1 MKKTGLKKRM
11 AKFIRNRKGSLVMMA
26 AIVLLV
32 GLVCYQIY
40 CNAQY
45 NELTTQVNN
54 LKSEYEDLVNEE
66 IQLNVKIDAKAELNN
81 IEAIATSMGMS
92 KIQQHQIE
100 YVNLGSEDRAEV
112 ISVDDGLGGLFR
124 NFSMIWEYLG

>member
-1 MKKTGLKKRM
+1 MKKTGLKKRI
-11 AKFIRNRKGSLVMMA
+11 AKQIRNRKGSLVMMA

-66 IQLNVKIDAKAELNN
+66 IQLNVQIDAKAELNN

-112 ISVDDGLGGLFR
+112 IAVDDGLGGLFR

>member
-1 MKKTGLKKRM
+1 MQKIDWKKRI
-11 AKFIRNRKGSLVMMA
+11 AKRWKAKKVSATLIA
-26 AIVLLV
+26 AVVLLV
-32 GLVCYQIY
+32 GLVCYQLY

-45 NELTTQVNN
+45 NELTTQVNA
-54 LKSEYEDLVNEE
+54 LKSEHADLVNEK
-66 IQLNVKIDAKAELNN
+66 IQLGVKIDAMAELSN
-81 IEAIATSMGMS
+81 IEQIAQEMGMS

-112 ISVDDGLGGLFR
+112 ISVDDGFGELFR

>member
-1 MKKTGLKKRM
+1 MKKTGFKKRI
-11 AKFIRNRKGSLVMMA
+11 AKQIRNRKGSLVMMA
-26 AIVLLV
+26 AILLMV

-66 IQLNVKIDAKAELNN
+66 IQLNVQIDAKAELNN

-112 ISVDDGLGGLFR
+112 IAVDDGLGGLFR

>member
-1 MKKTGLKKRM
+1 MKKTDLKKRI
-11 AKFIRNRKGSLVMMA
+11 AKRMKNRRVPVIMMA
-26 AIVLLV
+26 AILLLV

-45 NELTTQVNN
+45 NELTTQVNR
-54 LKSEYEDLVNEE
+54 LKSEYEDLVNEQ
-66 IQLNVKIDAKAELNN
+66 IQLNVQIDAMAELDN
-81 IEAIATSMGMS
+81 IEAIAAQMGMS

-100 YVNLGSEDRAEV
+100 YVNLGSEDRAEL
-112 ISVDDGLGGLFR
+112 ISVDDGFGGVFR

>member
-1 MKKTGLKKRM
+1 MKKTDLKKRI
-11 AKFIRNRKGSLVMMA
+11 AKKLKNRRVSIVMMA
-26 AIVLLV
+26 AILLLV

-54 LKSEYEDLVNEE
+54 LKSEYEDLVNEQ
-66 IQLNVKIDAKAELNN
+66 IQLNVQIDAMAELDN
-81 IEAIATSMGMS
+81 IEAIATQMGMS

-100 YVNLGSEDRAEV
+100 YVNLGSEDKAEV
-112 ISVDDGLGGLFR
+112 IAVDDGLGGLFR

>member
-1 MKKTGLKKRM
+1 MKKTDLKKRM
-11 AKFIRNRKGSLVMMA
+11 AKKLKNRRVSIVMMA
-26 AIVLLV
+26 AILLLV

-54 LKSEYEDLVNEE
+54 LKSEYEDLVNEQ
-66 IQLNVKIDAKAELNN
+66 IQLNVQIDAMAELDN
-81 IEAIATSMGMS
+81 IEAIAAQMGMS

-100 YVNLGSEDRAEV
+100 YVNLGSEDKAEV
-112 ISVDDGLGGLFR
+112 IAVDDGLGGLFR

>member
-1 MKKTGLKKRM
+1 MKKTGLKKRI
-11 AKFIRNRKGSLVMMA
+11 AKLIRNRKGSLVMMA

-45 NELTTQVNN
+45 NELTTQVSI

-66 IQLNVKIDAKAELNN
+66 IQLNVQIDAKAELNN

-112 ISVDDGLGGLFR
+112 IAVDDGLGGLFR

>member
-11 AKFIRNRKGSLVMMA
+11 AKQIRNRKGSLVMMA

-66 IQLNVKIDAKAELNN
+66 IQLNVQIDAKAELNN

-112 ISVDDGLGGLFR
+112 IAVDDGLGGLFR

>member
-1 MKKTGLKKRM
+1 MKKTDWKKRI
-11 AKFIRNRKGSLVMMA
+11 AKRWKAKRVSATLLA
-26 AIVLLV
+26 AVLLLV

-45 NELTTQVNN
+45 NELTTQVNR
-54 LKSEYEDLVNEE
+54 LKDENEDLVNEHIRLGVRIDE
-66 IQLNVKIDAKAELNN
+66 MAQLDN
-81 IEAIATSMGMS
+81 IEQIAQEMGMS

-100 YVNLGSEDRAEV
+100 YVNLGSEDHAEV
-112 ISVDDGLGGLFR
+112 IRVDDGFGGLFR

>member
-1 MKKTGLKKRM
+1 MKKTGFKKRM
-11 AKFIRNRKGSLVMMA
+11 AKRIRNRKGSLVMMA
-26 AIVLLV
+26 AILLLV

-66 IQLNVKIDAKAELNN
+66 IQLNVQIDAKAELNN

-112 ISVDDGLGGLFR
+112 IAVDDGLGGLFR

>member
-1 MKKTGLKKRM
+1 MKKTGFKKRM
-11 AKFIRNRKGSLVMMA
+11 AKQIRNRKGSLVMMA
-26 AIVLLV
+26 AILLLV

-66 IQLNVKIDAKAELNN
+66 IQLNVQIDAKAELNN

-112 ISVDDGLGGLFR
+112 IAVDDGLGGLFR

>member
-1 MKKTGLKKRM
+1 MKKTDWKKRI
-11 AKFIRNRKGSLVMMA
+11 AKRWKAKRVSATLLA
-26 AIVLLV
+26 AVLLLV

-45 NELTTQVNN
+45 NELTTQVSN
-54 LKSEYEDLVNEE
+54 LKEEHADLVNEK
-66 IQLNVKIDAKAELNN
+66 IQLGVKIDAMAQLDN
-81 IEAIATSMGMS
+81 IEQIAQEMGMS

-100 YVNLGSEDRAEV
+100 YVNLGSEDHAEV
-112 ISVDDGLGGLFR
+112 IRVDDGFGGLFR

>member
-1 MKKTGLKKRM
+1 MKRTDLKKRI
-11 AKFIRNRKGSLVMMA
+11 AKKLKNNRVSVVMMA
-26 AIVLLV
+26 AILLLV

-54 LKSEYEDLVNEE
+54 RKSEYEDLVNEQ
-66 IQLNVKIDAKAELNN
+66 IQLNVQIDAMADLNN
-81 IEAIATSMGMS
+81 IEVIAAEMGMS

-100 YVNLGSEDRAEV
+100 YINLGSEDHAEV
-112 ISVDDGLGGLFR
+112 IAVDDGFGGLFR

>member
-1 MKKTGLKKRM
+1 MKRTDLKKRI
-11 AKFIRNRKGSLVMMA
+11 AKKLKNRRVSVMMMA
-26 AIVLLV
+26 AVLLLV

-54 LKSEYEDLVNEE
+54 LKSEYEDLVNEQ
-66 IQLNVKIDAKAELNN
+66 IQLNVQIDAMADLNN
-81 IEAIATSMGMS
+81 IEVIAAEMGMS

-112 ISVDDGLGGLFR
+112 IAVDDGFGGLFR

>member
-1 MKKTGLKKRM
+1 MKKTGLKKRI

>member
-1 MKKTGLKKRM
+1 MKRTDLKKRI
-11 AKFIRNRKGSLVMMA
+11 AKKLKNRRVSVVMMA
-26 AIVLLV
+26 AILLLV
-32 GLVCYQIY
+32 GLICYQIY

-54 LKSEYEDLVNEE
+54 LKSEYEDLVNEQ
-66 IQLNVKIDAKAELNN
+66 IQLNVQIDAMADLNN
-81 IEAIATSMGMS
+81 IEVIAAEMGMS

-100 YVNLGSEDRAEV
+100 YVNLGSEDHAEV
-112 ISVDDGLGGLFR
+112 IAVNDGFGGLFR

>member
-1 MKKTGLKKRM
+1 MKRTDLRKRIAKKLK
-11 AKFIRNRKGSLVMMA
+11 NRRVSVVMMA
-26 AIVLLV
+26 AILLLV

-54 LKSEYEDLVNEE
+54 RKSEYEDLVNEQ
-66 IQLNVKIDAKAELNN
+66 IQLNVQIDAMADLNN
-81 IEAIATSMGMS
+81 IEVIAAEMGMS

-100 YVNLGSEDRAEV
+100 YVNLGSEDHAEV
-112 ISVDDGLGGLFR
+112 IAVNDGFGGLFR

>member
-1 MKKTGLKKRM
+1 MKKTDLKKRI
-11 AKFIRNRKGSLVMMA
+11 AKRRKNRRVPVIMMA
-26 AIVLLV
+26 AILLLV

-45 NELTTQVNN
+45 NELTTQVNR
-54 LKSEYEDLVNEE
+54 LKSEYEDLVNEQ
-66 IQLNVKIDAKAELNN
+66 IQLNVQIDAMAELDN
-81 IEAIATSMGMS
+81 IEAIAAQMGMS

-100 YVNLGSEDRAEV
+100 YVNLGSEDKAEV

>member
-1 MKKTGLKKRM
+1 MKKTDWKKRI
-11 AKFIRNRKGSLVMMA
+11 AKRWKAKRVSATLMA
-26 AIVLLV
+26 AVLLLV

-45 NELTTQVNN
+45 NELTTQVNR
-54 LKSEYEDLVNEE
+54 LKDENADLVNEHIRLGVRIDE
-66 IQLNVKIDAKAELNN
+66 MAQLDN
-81 IEAIATSMGMS
+81 IEQIAQEMGMS

-100 YVNLGSEDRAEV
+100 YVNLGSEDHAEV
-112 ISVDDGLGGLFR
+112 IRVDDGFGGLFR

>member
-1 MKKTGLKKRM
+1 
-11 AKFIRNRKGSLVMMA
+11 
-26 AIVLLV
+26 
-32 GLVCYQIY
+32 
-40 CNAQY
+40 
-45 NELTTQVNN
+45 
-54 LKSEYEDLVNEE
+54 
-66 IQLNVKIDAKAELNN
+66 
-81 IEAIATSMGMS
+81 MGMS

>member
-1 MKKTGLKKRM
+1 MKRTDLKKRI
-11 AKFIRNRKGSLVMMA
+11 AKKLKNRRVSVVMMA
-26 AIVLLV
+26 AILLLV

-54 LKSEYEDLVNEE
+54 LKGEYEDLVNEQ
-66 IQLNVKIDAKAELNN
+66 IQLNVQIDAMADLNN
-81 IEAIATSMGMS
+81 IEVIAAEMGMS

-112 ISVDDGLGGLFR
+112 IAVNDGFGGLFR

>member
-1 MKKTGLKKRM
+1 
-11 AKFIRNRKGSLVMMA
+11 
-26 AIVLLV
+26 
-32 GLVCYQIY
+32 
-40 CNAQY
+40 
-45 NELTTQVNN
+45 LTTQVNN

>member
-1 MKKTGLKKRM
+1 MQKTDWKKRI
-11 AKFIRNRKGSLVMMA
+11 AKRWKAKKVSATLIA
-26 AIVLLV
+26 AVVLLV
-32 GLVCYQIY
+32 GLVCYQLY

-45 NELTTQVNN
+45 NELTTQVNA
-54 LKSEYEDLVNEE
+54 LKSEHADLVNEK
-66 IQLNVKIDAKAELNN
+66 IQLGVKIDAMAELSN
-81 IEAIATSMGMS
+81 IEQIAQEMGMS

-112 ISVDDGLGGLFR
+112 ISVDDGFGGLFR

>member
-1 MKKTGLKKRM
+1 MKRTDLKKRI
-11 AKFIRNRKGSLVMMA
+11 AKKLKNRRVSVVMMA
-26 AIVLLV
+26 AILLLV

-54 LKSEYEDLVNEE
+54 LKGEYEDLVNEQ
-66 IQLNVKIDAKAELNN
+66 IQLNVQIDAMADLNN
-81 IEAIATSMGMS
+81 IEVIAAEMGMS

-100 YVNLGSEDRAEV
+100 YINLGSEDRAEV
-112 ISVDDGLGGLFR
+112 IAVNDGFGGLFR

>member
-1 MKKTGLKKRM
+1 MKKTGFKKRM
-11 AKFIRNRKGSLVMMA
+11 AKQIRNRKGSLVMMA
-26 AIVLLV
+26 AILLLV

-45 NELTTQVNN
+45 NELTTQANN

-66 IQLNVKIDAKAELNN
+66 IQLNVQIDAKAELNN

-112 ISVDDGLGGLFR
+112 IAVDDGLGGLFR